1 MSNLPFM
8 CFNIYIYATDLYLKV
23 FTERYGDKN
32 YVNFVQIY
40 RTYLYVHVHVSSMCT
55 VLFCVLLIHNALIML
70 LFVNKIIIWD

>member
-55 VLFCVLLIHNALIML
+55 VFFCVLLMHNALIML